1 MTTNTSA
8 QDGDL
13 ADELQALLVELDQL
27 ADPRVRE
34 VNRRHGDDHA
44 VNLGALRAVGK
55 RLGARPDL
63 ARELWEA
70 SAEDSTPKLFAIL
83 VSRPSH
89 YGPDELERMLRTA
102 PTPKVRDW
110 LLSTLVKK
118 SRHREVLRQEWF
130 GDADPAVASAG
141 WALTSQRVV
150 KEPEGIDQVALL
162 DQIEAEM
169 KAAPEPLQWAMN
181 ECLAQIGITNPA
193 LRERARAIGERLE
206 VLKDYPTPPNCTSP
220 FAPLWI
226 DEMVRRAGQ
235 G

>member
-1 MTTNTSA
+1 MTTNATA
-8 QDGDL
+8 QDAAP
-13 ADELQALLVELDQL
+13 ADEMQALLSELDQL

-34 VNRRHGDDHA
+34 INLRHGDDHA
-44 VNLGALRAVGK
+44 VNLGALRAIGK

-63 ARELWEA
+63 ARDLWEA
-70 SAEDSTPKLFAIL
+70 SAEDSTPKLLAIL

-89 YGPDELERMLRTA
+89 FGPDELDRMLRAA

-110 LLSTLVKK
+110 LLSILVKK
-118 SRHREVLRQEWF
+118 SRHREALREEWF
-130 GDADPAVASAG
+130 GDVDPAVASAG

-150 KEPEGIDQVALL
+150 KTPDGIDQAALL

-169 KAAPEPLQWAMN
+169 KTSPEPLQWAMN
-181 ECLAQIGITNPA
+181 ECLAQIGITNPV

-220 FAPLWI
+220 FAPIWI
-226 DEMVRRAGQ
+226 DEMVRRADQ
-235 G
+235 A